1 MIIAFINSLNDE
13 SDNSIYDSFN
23 SFINEQRNVEL
34 EVIITKHKLKPDE
47 TRNFINS
54 CFQQKFLKT
63 NGTEIDDILP
73 AMSRF
78 TTNKFENRIKKSSKS
93 LLTCKLILISSS
105 TLISNQLHF
114 FQLH

>member
-78 TTNKFENRIKKSSKS
+78 TTNKSENRIEKKQQVIID
-93 LLTCKLILISSS
+93 LQLILISSLI
-105 TLISNQLHF
+105 LISNQLHF